1 MSVFCQHGSFMAS
14 SIPTSIKKELQNW
27 SQWENKELTI
37 NTNQQLY
44 TYSTVSGS
52 GYSIIAVY
60 CHGSNTVHFLFL
72 LTKMEHHKHTHK
84 YWLIKSPRSSTVK
97 VICLFQSIL
106 SAYGL
111 LGVSGQCAHCLHYLA
126 SSIGL
131 GNTTDLNIV
140 ATRTKL

>member
-1 MSVFCQHGSFMAS
+1 MR
-14 SIPTSIKKELQNW
+14 KK
-27 SQWENKELTI
+27 KELTI

-60 CHGSNTVHFLFL
+60 CHGSNTVHFLFM
-72 LTKMEHHKHTHK
+72 LTKMERHKHTYK

-97 VICLFQSIL
+97 VIFLFQSIL

-111 LGVSGQCAHCLHYLA
+111 LGVSGQCAHRLQYLA